1 MALEPQQLKNILFE
15 EFPGRTRQIETLL
28 NWFGTPKEKTPPTIF
43 IHGNRALGKTE
54 LIKRLFKLGFTSRQF
69 SFLDCR
75 VCYSIE
81 DLFEIILND
90 LTGEQLSC
98 KSINDF
104 VMNLQEICEIGSE
117 TRYMIFD
124 NADVLWDLF
133 STLTPALLTLP
144 QWIGLNVCG
153 IFISQA
159 PWEKFR
165 MAVGIP
171 EPWQLYFPEYT
182 RDELIQILMKSCPD
196 DEDPCF
202 YKAFVENICNSFY
215 ENCDLID
222 FFRLLPDLFD
232 KFVEPIQEE
241 RATRNDISLLCNEL
255 KSYFNETLD
264 KLYLQDISAA
274 NFEDQ
279 LPQWS
284 LYLLIATF
292 LGSYIPQNLDQRY
305 FATKACEKPRLPRVP
320 KKQKLSH
327 DSPAKLPQ
335 QLKGPQ
341 SFELERVLAIFQ
353 SIYYNHRNIQTI
365 DIHQQIESFVAHH
378 LVVCTVPYDRLG
390 SREYRCNVSYHCVK
404 QVSRDIGFDLSKYLD
419 EFDYN

>member
-144 QWIGLNVCG
+144 QWAKRQSLIH
-153 IFISQA
+153 
-159 PWEKFR
+159 
-165 MAVGIP
+165 
-171 EPWQLYFPEYT
+171 
-182 RDELIQILMKSCPD
+182 ELIQILMKSCPD

-264 KLYLQDISAA
+264 KLYLQDISA
-274 NFEDQ
+274 
-279 LPQWS
+279 
-284 LYLLIATF
+284 
-292 LGSYIPQNLDQRY
+292 GSYIPQNLDQRY

-327 DSPAKLPQ
+327 DSPAKVSMTAVKDYKRDNELLKSQLIRKRLPQ

>member
-1 MALEPQQLKNILFE
+1 LIDKNATYLFDHIPFDMALEPQQLKNILSE

-28 NWFGTPKEKTPPTIF
+28 NWFGAPKEKTPPTIF

-54 LIKRLFKLGFTSRQF
+54 LVRRLFKLGFTSRQY

-75 VCYSIE
+75 VCYSAE
-81 DLFEIILND
+81 DLFGITLTH
-90 LTGEQLSC
+90 LTGQQLSC
-98 KSINDF
+98 KNINDF
-104 VMNLQEICEIGSE
+104 AMKLQKTCKLDSE
-117 TRYMIFD
+117 TRYM
-124 NADVLWDLF
+124 
-133 STLTPALLTLP
+133 T
-144 QWIGLNVCG
+144 GLNVCG
-153 IFISQA
+153 IFISQV

-165 MAVGIP
+165 VVVGIS
-171 EPWQLYFPEYT
+171 EPWQIFFPEYT
-182 RDELIQILMKSCPD
+182 KDIQILSVIISCPD
-196 DEDPCF
+196 GEDLCF
-202 YKAFVENICNSFY
+202 YKAFIENVCDSFY

-232 KFVEPIQEE
+232 KFVEPVQDE

-255 KSYFNETLD
+255 KSRFNAALD

-274 NFEDQ
+274 NFGEQ

-305 FATKACEKPRLPRVP
+305 FATKACEKLKLPRTP

-327 DSPAKLPQ
+327 DNSPAKLTQ

-341 SFELERVLAIFQ
+341 SFELERVLEAVRI
-353 SIYYNHRNIQTI
+353 
-365 DIHQQIESFVAHH
+365 
-378 LVVCTVPYDRLG
+378 VV
-390 SREYRCNVSYHCVK
+390 
-404 QVSRDIGFDLSKYLD
+404 
-419 EFDYN
+419 